1 MIVENKNIFYH
12 ALRNLI
18 ISIIRDELSEMNNF
32 RKKKMEE
39 KGSRASFIIIIIL
52 TVSRILIFG
61 LLVTIVTRF

>member
-1 MIVENKNIFYH
+1 MIVKNKNIFYH

-32 RKKKMEE
+32 RKKKIEE
-39 KGSRASFIIIIIL
+39 KGSRASFIIIIL